1 MEELVHGD
9 LEVLEQQRLQDVLLS
24 APVTPD
30 DDLHAQWERRL
41 PALLDR
47 RERHLQR
54 MSSLLEG
61 LERSLGS
68 VPRSMAA
75 QLGDTGR
82 FLQALR
88 DACSHAPLDLRT
100 VEDLL
105 TAELERS
112 STAAQLST
120 NTLQVILETQGRVCQ
135 ELEALKVETTNVL
148 EEERSKTAALL
159 AVDSAALHP
168 GQLQLLRDNQKLLL
182 QLHRSQEQLT
192 ESDESFQLFIG
203 RCCTRSVA
211 PLEQTLVDI
220 TKVQHLLALP
230 KALVQLYNQILE
242 NNSQANQG
250 LRDTMTVLKGHA
262 SGFRDDMEE
271 LVHGDLEVLEQ
282 QRLQDVLLSAP
293 VTPDDDLHAQWERRL
308 PALLDRRER
317 HLQRMSSLLE
327 GLERSLGS
335 VPRSMAAQLGDT
347 GRFLQALRDACSH
360 APLDLRTVEDLL
372 TAELERSST
381 AAQLSTNTLQVILET
396 QGRVCQE
403 LEALKVETTN
413 VLEEERS
420 KTAALLAVDSAALHP
435 GQLQLLRDNQK
446 LLLQLHRSQEQL
458 TALRRELEGLEEAQR
473 RSGERLTINKRTTQL
488 LQTELQDACAKIHDK
503 ETAISTLRGKLR
515 LSEEAQAQMQ
525 APPSVLE
532 LEELRGKVLKM
543 EVEVTSATTKHQ
555 KEVKSLSSLLN
566 IKEESLRKLRETL
579 RKSQKEEQ
587 ESFLQGED
595 LYCRLTHPE
604 GSKVQTSGSLERSKL
619 EEEIRLLQLKVAEL
633 QSLLSSQKAELSSHQ
648 AEISKW
654 RSRALT
660 LKEKTKAPR
669 PHSPAPTTPSKKRL
683 FPDANAAAAATAAA
697 SDSARFKQ
705 FFDNSTLGINPDI
718 SCVELKTD
726 DGSETI
732 EEGSS
737 SAVEQKEEMWPV
749 SPKKEEM
756 CTSQ

>member
-1 MEELVHGD
+1 MRTPPEESAYARERVKAKVPFPQFLLHHGRDNPHYETLMWKYQRVGEPDTVLKGHASGFRDDMEELVHGD

-120 NTLQVILETQGRVCQ
+120 NTIQVILETQGRVCQ

-458 TALRRELEGLEEAQR
+458 T
-473 RSGERLTINKRTTQL
+473 GES
-488 LQTELQDACAKIHDK
+488 AA
-503 ETAISTLRGKLR
+503 
-515 LSEEAQAQMQ
+515 Q
-525 APPSVLE
+525 APPTGPELPLAGGAAFPVNRACLSQMQKADLTLE
-532 LEELRGKVLKM
+532 GCFAKVGPLDNIVAGVAWLRQNAGLLRGKVVEPAVRNMDPKEQQELLERIQDTDEEEKYPLLFTFDFQEDM
-543 EVEVTSATTKHQ
+543 EEVFHNMAA
-555 KEVKSLSSLLN
+555 E
-566 IKEESLRKLRETL
+566 
-579 RKSQKEEQ
+579 
-587 ESFLQGED
+587 ED
-595 LYCRLTHPE
+595 LRVNAMFL
-604 GSKVQTSGSLERSKL
+604 GRWVD
-619 EEEIRLLQLKVAEL
+619 
-633 QSLLSSQKAELSSHQ
+633 SQ
-648 AEISKW
+648 
-654 RSRALT
+654 
-660 LKEKTKAPR
+660 
-669 PHSPAPTTPSKKRL
+669 
-683 FPDANAAAAATAAA
+683 
-697 SDSARFKQ
+697 
-705 FFDNSTLGINPDI
+705 
-718 SCVELKTD
+718 
-726 DGSETI
+726 
-732 EEGSS
+732 
-737 SAVEQKEEMWPV
+737 
-749 SPKKEEM
+749 
-756 CTSQ
+756 